1 MDGRTDR
8 QTEGWA
14 DRQTDG
20 RMDRWTDG
28 QTDGWMNGGTD
39 GRIRWPF
46 EVSKAI
52 IRPPSNALFYA
63 QFSDKNGKVETV

>member
-1 MDGRTDR
+1 MDGWTDG
-8 QTEGWA
+8 QTDGGMGG
-14 DRQTDG
+14 QTDG
-20 RMDRWTDG
+20 RTDRWTDG

-63 QFSDKNGKVETV
+63 QFSDKNGKVEIV